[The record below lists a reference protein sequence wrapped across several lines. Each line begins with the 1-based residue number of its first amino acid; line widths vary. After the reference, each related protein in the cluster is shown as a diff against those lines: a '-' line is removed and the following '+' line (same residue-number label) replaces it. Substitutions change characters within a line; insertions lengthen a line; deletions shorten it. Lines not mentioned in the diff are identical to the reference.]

1 MEILFFCFQL
11 KWKER
16 KGRNWWKNSDEIDFK
31 IFNFF
36 FFNLIGN
43 NAEGSGMSVYNDHMV
58 TANAL
63 RMGSPTGVNNPA
75 YRAGSS
81 GVSGSNLGLL
91 RNQRSLDAAVDP
103 SGGMTSASST
113 SNLTHF
119 GSSAIR
125 FRSGGQQ
132 GNDSS
137 TFKDERLVLISIPL
151 ILLGCL

>member
-1 MEILFFCFQL
+1 MC
-11 KWKER
+11 
-16 KGRNWWKNSDEIDFK
+16 GCCT
-31 IFNFF
+31 
-36 FFNLIGN
+36 FFNSIVGFD
-43 NAEGSGMSVYNDHMV
+43 AEGSGMSVYNDHMA

-63 RMGSPTGVNNPA
+63 RIGSPTGVNSPA

-81 GVSGSNLGLL
+81 GSLGSSLGGML
-91 RNQRSLDAAVDP
+91 RPQRSLDAVVDP
-103 SGGMTSASST
+103 SSGMTSASSS

-137 TFKDERLVLISIPL
+137 TFKDERLVIVLLLISIPL
-151 ILLGCL
+151 ILTPTRIRTPSCESMVAVAR